1 MASETT
7 GSSLPRAVLTGVAVA
22 VLVFPFL
29 TAFGILGSLSWWAFV
44 GLFVGLVGVVTVA
57 VLARQRA
64 DRADG
69 ESVWDA
75 IPGWQYD
82 GRHVE
87 SGGLARGEQEKAL
100 RQLQQRAEWEQERSE

>member
-7 GSSLPRAVLTGVAVA
+7 GSSLPKAVLTGVAVA

-29 TAFGILGSLSWWAFV
+29 TAFGILGSLPWWALF
-44 GLFVGLVGVVTVA
+44 GLFAGLVAVVTVA
-57 VLARQRA
+57 VVARRVE
-64 DRADG
+64 RGDG

-100 RQLQQRAEWEQERSE
+100 RQMQQRVEWEQERSE